1 VAKDPEAA
9 ARIRTLLLEHP
20 LTESARFV
28 DMKLSHKG
36 LQVSRS

>member
-9 ARIRTLLLEHP
+9 ARIRTLLLDNP